1 MKFSKAFFRTTVVRL
16 SLIYI
21 GVFSITTSLLFAGVY
36 LLTVRVMDGDT
47 DSVIQAELQGL
58 SEQYAALGLTGLAA
72 VIRDRSI
79 GPTGM
84 RSVYL
89 LVDGAYQPVVGN
101 LTTWPRVAPGETGRV
116 GRWFEFDMQVRAGE
130 SYESHRVR
138 AAVVGLAGGY
148 RLLVGTDIVE
158 RMRFERVMSRV
169 GVWAVLLVIALGS
182 AIGIWMNRRLLRQV
196 NSISAA
202 GQQIAH
208 GDFTRRLPVSGSG
221 DELDQMA
228 KGLNAL
234 LERIEQLT
242 AALRFVIDGTA
253 HDLRG
258 PLNRLRARAERALP
272 TADSAQKQTFEAL
285 LADAD
290 ALLRT
295 LDSLLRIAQAHGGGL
310 GAEMVDL
317 DFAALVREMVELYAP
332 SAELRALSIELG
344 TTAPVQI
351 HGSRQ
356 LWAHAIANLLD
367 NAIKYT
373 RAGGRVSVA
382 VTEHAENAQLE
393 IADNGPGIPA
403 ADRERV
409 LERFVRLDSA
419 QAHPGSGLGL
429 SLVAAVCR
437 LHHARLELDDASP
450 GLQVRIRVPKAAEA
464 SRNPEI

>member
-1 MKFSKAFFRTTVVRL
+1 MKFSEAFFRTTVVRL

-21 GVFSITTSLLFAGVY
+21 GVFSATTLLLFAAVY
-36 LLTVRVMDGDT
+36 LLTMRVMDGDT

-58 SEQYAALGLTGLAA
+58 SEQYARLGLPGLAA

-79 GPTGM
+79 VTGS

-89 LVDGAYQPVVGN
+89 LVDQGHQPIVGN
-101 LTTWPRVAPGETGRV
+101 LTAWPRVAPGETGRA
-116 GRWFEFDMQVRAGE
+116 GRWFEFDMQVRNREGFE
-130 SYESHRVR
+130 PHRVR
-138 AAVVGLAGGY
+138 AAVVGLTGGY

-158 RMRFERVMSRV
+158 RVRFEQVMSRV
-169 GVWAVLLVIALGS
+169 GAWSVLWVIALGS
-182 AIGIWMNRRLLRQV
+182 AIGVWMNRRLLRQV

-202 GQQIAH
+202 GQQIAN
-208 GDFTRRLPVSGSG
+208 GDFTRRLPVRGSG

-228 KGLNAL
+228 TGLNML

-242 AALRFVIDGTA
+242 SALRFVIDGTA

-258 PLNRLRARAERALP
+258 PLNRLRSRAERALRM
-272 TADSAQKQTFEAL
+272 ADDAQRETMEAL

-295 LDSLLRIAQAHGGGL
+295 LDSLLRIAQAHGL
-310 GAEMVDL
+310 GAEMGDL
-317 DFAALVREMVELYAP
+317 DFGGLVREMAELYAP
-332 SAELRALSIELG
+332 SAEQRSLNIEWVRLD
-344 TTAPVQI
+344 AVQV

-356 LWAHAIANLLD
+356 LWAHAVANLLD

-373 RAGGRVSVA
+373 PAGGRIVVTVIAHETDAELEVA
-382 VTEHAENAQLE
+382 
-393 IADNGPGIPA
+393 DSGPGIPA

-429 SLVAAVCR
+429 SLVSAVCR
-437 LHHARLELDDASP
+437 LHHATLELRDAGP
-450 GLQVRIRVPKAAEA
+450 GLRVRIRVPRVA
-464 SRNPEI
+464 